1 MYYPIENIVIQQP
14 THYSALSNHL
24 IVVRIS
30 TNVYNTR
37 IRQHLLAKISDNVRS
52 NPHDIIYN
60 LHCS

>member
-37 IRQHLLAKISDNVRS
+37 IRQHLLAKISDK
-52 NPHDIIYN
+52 PN
-60 LHCS
+60 LT